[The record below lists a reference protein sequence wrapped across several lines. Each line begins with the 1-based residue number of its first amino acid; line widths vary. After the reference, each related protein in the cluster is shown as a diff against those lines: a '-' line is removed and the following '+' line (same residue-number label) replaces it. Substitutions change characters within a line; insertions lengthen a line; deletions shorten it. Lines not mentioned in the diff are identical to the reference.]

1 MSVNFVSHEEKKGY
15 EVMSIKSHSP
25 RAFQQYKELAPIS
38 LNHSIFIL
46 LNFNDKIVQH
56 SIILTL

>member
-1 MSVNFVSHEEKKGY
+1 MTNMSVNFVSHEEKKGY

-46 LNFNDKIVQH
+46 LNFNDKIV
-56 SIILTL
+56 